1 MNNYSEQFDAM
12 NTHRSRLLR
21 LALTLAVLLVAAA
34 MAVSCAG
41 NEQKRYVIGVSQC
54 SEDTWR
60 EKLNEELRIAA
71 MYYNNVDLRISSA
84 FDDVQLQT
92 QQIDKFVNQGVDLLI
107 VAPGQVTISPAID
120 RAYEAGIPVII
131 FDRRTRSDK
140 YTAYIGADNRE
151 IGASMGEYL
160 ASALDGKGRIV
171 ELCGLS
177 SSSPAIERS
186 SGFDSVVA
194 VR

>member
-21 LALTLAVLLVAAA
+21 LVLTLAVLLVAAA

-41 NEQKRYVIGVSQC
+41 NGQKRYVIGVSQC

-92 QQIDKFVNQGVDLLI
+92 QQIDKFVKQGVDLLI

-140 YTAYIGADNRE
+140 Y
-151 IGASMGEYL
+151 
-160 ASALDGKGRIV
+160 
-171 ELCGLS
+171 LS
-177 SSSPAIERS
+177 LIHI
-186 SGFDSVVA
+186 
-194 VR
+194 